1 MNGKGSRPRAVDID
15 KFNDNFDRI
24 FNNKSEANKY
34 EPNKEKTN
42 EDEKKH
48 SGANTTTG
56 DIHSSAS

>member
-1 MNGKGSRPRAVDID
+1 MSGKGSKQRPTNKATFDE
-15 KFNDNFDRI
+15 NFDRI
-24 FNNKSEANKY
+24 FNNKSESNKY

-56 DIHSSAS
+56 DIHGSAS